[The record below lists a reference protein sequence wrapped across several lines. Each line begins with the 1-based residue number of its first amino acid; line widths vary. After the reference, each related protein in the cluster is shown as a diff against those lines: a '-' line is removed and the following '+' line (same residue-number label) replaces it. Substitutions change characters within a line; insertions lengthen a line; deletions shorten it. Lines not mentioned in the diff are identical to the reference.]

1 MADEKEGSGMEVEAG
16 EIPAPEGNVGAG
28 FELPVER
35 MGLQEEEEEE
45 AEAGEILETGE
56 SNGHGGGGGGG
67 GMEGM
72 QGAAPEM
79 HGSGEDSSVLQ
90 INGQARVVVEEE
102 EAAVAA
108 LPQDVLLAAEAADAL
123 NKLPV
128 PGKDE
133 ESEDSDDEEDD
144 DDHEEEGM
152 VEEDSD
158 PLVESD
164 ESSDSSSDEEEDD
177 EAAGVQKAVVQKNHA
192 EGVKE
197 LEKMVQI
204 EKGGSS
210 DDEDGVTEPPRTAN
224 EVTVFMLNLLRHA
237 HNLKRS
243 QNLGLERVRHFS
255 IEILAAVY
263 EEALVF
269 MEL

>member
-1 MADEKEGSGMEVEAG
+1 MYVAEAVVGSGGRKEVGEGEEGEMADEREGSGMEVEAG
-16 EIPAPEGNVGAG
+16 EIPAAEWKVRAG
-28 FELPVER
+28 FELPAER
-35 MGLQEEEEEE
+35 RGLEEEEEEEE

-56 SNGHGGGGGGG
+56 SNGHGGGGGG
-67 GMEGM
+67 MEGM
-72 QGAAPEM
+72 QVAAPKI
-79 HGSGEDSSVLQ
+79 HGSGDDSSVVQ
-90 INGQARVVVEEE
+90 INGQARVVEE
-102 EAAVAA
+102 EAAAA
-108 LPQDVLLAAEAADAL
+108 GLPQDVLLAAEAADAL
-123 NKLPV
+123 SRLPV

-133 ESEDSDDEEDD
+133 ESEDSDEEEEEDED
-144 DDHEEEGM
+144 DNDEEGM

-177 EAAGVQKAVVQKNHA
+177 EAAGDQKAGAQKNHA

-224 EVTVFMLNLLRHA
+224 EVTVFMLNLL
-237 HNLKRS
+237 
-243 QNLGLERVRHFS
+243 
-255 IEILAAVY
+255 
-263 EEALVF
+263 
-269 MEL
+269 

>member
-16 EIPAPEGNVGAG
+16 EIPAAEGNVGAG

-45 AEAGEILETGE
+45 EVEAGEILETGE
-56 SNGHGGGGGGG
+56 SNGHAGG

-72 QGAAPEM
+72 QGAAPEI

-90 INGQARVVVEEE
+90 INGQARVVEEE
-102 EAAVAA
+102 PAAAA
-108 LPQDVLLAAEAADAL
+108 IPQDVLLAAEAADAL

-128 PGKDE
+128 PGKDDE
-133 ESEDSDDEEDD
+133 ESEDSDEDD

-164 ESSDSSSDEEEDD
+164 ESSDSSSDEEEEDDEDD
-177 EAAGVQKAVVQKNHA
+177 EAARAKKAVVQKNHA

-243 QNLGLERVRHFS
+243 QKSRSGESSAFS
-255 IEILAAVY
+255 VEILAAVY
-263 EEALVF
+263 EEALVYT
-269 MEL
+269 EL

>member
-1 MADEKEGSGMEVEAG
+1 
-16 EIPAPEGNVGAG
+16 
-28 FELPVER
+28 

-45 AEAGEILETGE
+45 EVEAGEILETGE
-56 SNGHGGGGGGG
+56 SNGHGGGG
-67 GMEGM
+67 MEGM
-72 QGAAPEM
+72 QGAALEI

-90 INGQARVVVEEE
+90 INGQARVVEEE
-102 EAAVAA
+102 PAAAA
-108 LPQDVLLAAEAADAL
+108 IPQDVLLAAEAADAL

-133 ESEDSDDEEDD
+133 ESEDSDEEEDD

-164 ESSDSSSDEEEDD
+164 ESSDSSSDEEEEDEDD
-177 EAAGVQKAVVQKNHA
+177 EAARAKKAVVQKNHA

-243 QNLGLERVRHFS
+243 QKSRSGESSAFF
-255 IEILAAVY
+255 Y
-263 EEALVF
+263 
-269 MEL
+269 